1 MMEAGVL
8 ARARPGARTRGGAMI
23 GFVGR
28 RLFQG
33 LVTVLGVAVFVFV
46 LLHLSGDPAL
56 VMSSP
61 DATPA
66 QIEQLRTS
74 MGLDQPL
81 YLQLAIYLKSIFLG
95 DLHQSLRFNRPVV
108 DLIAERLPNTIELTV
123 AAMVLAVVV
132 AIPAGVIAAIRRNSL
147 FDRIMVAGA
156 MAGQAI
162 PIFWLGLVL
171 ILIFGVKLKILPVY
185 GQGGLDHLILPA
197 ITLATIVIG
206 RLTRMVRSSML
217 EVLNQ
222 DFVRTARA
230 KGLSETRV
238 LVLHG
243 LRNAS
248 MPIIT
253 LLGLQLAQLLG
264 GAVVTE
270 SVFAWPGVGSL
281 VVEAVFNR
289 DFPVVQG
296 VTLVVS
302 TIFVVVNM
310 LVDISY
316 VALDPRVRLES

>member
-1 MMEAGVL
+1 
-8 ARARPGARTRGGAMI
+8 MI

-33 LVTVLGVAVFVFV
+33 LVTVLGVAVFVFM
-46 LLHLSGDPAL
+46 LLHMSGDPAL

-66 QIEQLRTS
+66 QLEQLRNN

-81 YLQLAIYLKSIFLG
+81 YLQLAIYLKNILVG
-95 DLHQSLRFNRPVV
+95 DLHQSLRFNRPVA
-108 DLIAERLPNTIELTV
+108 DLIAERLPHTIELTV
-123 AAMVLAVVV
+123 AAMVLAVVI
-132 AIPAGVIAAIRRNSL
+132 AIPAGVIAAIKRNSL
-147 FDRIMVAGA
+147 LDRMMVAGA

-171 ILIFGVKLKILPVY
+171 ILIFGVRFKILPVY
-185 GQGGLDHLILPA
+185 GQGGLNHLILPA
-197 ITLATIVIG
+197 ITLSTLIMG

-217 EVLNQ
+217 EVLNR

-230 KGLSETRV
+230 KGLSEARV

-296 VTLVVS
+296 VTLVIS
-302 TIFVVVNM
+302 TIFVIVNM

>member
-1 MMEAGVL
+1 
-8 ARARPGARTRGGAMI
+8 
-23 GFVGR
+23 
-28 RLFQG
+28 
-33 LVTVLGVAVFVFV
+33 
-46 LLHLSGDPAL
+46 
-56 VMSSP
+56 
-61 DATPA
+61 
-66 QIEQLRTS
+66 

>member
-1 MMEAGVL
+1 MA
-8 ARARPGARTRGGAMI
+8 

-28 RLFQG
+28 RLLQS
-33 LVTVLGVAVFVFV
+33 LITILGVALFVFM

-61 DATPA
+61 DATPE
-66 QIEQLRTS
+66 QIQQVRQS

-81 YLQLAIYLKSIFLG
+81 YVQLAIYLKNILAG
-95 DLHQSLRFNRPVV
+95 DLRQSLRFNRPVA
-108 DLIAERLPNTIELTV
+108 DLIAERLPHTITLTV
-123 AAMVLAVVV
+123 AAMVIAV
-132 AIPAGVIAAIRRNSL
+132 AIAVPAGVIAAIKRNSF
-147 FDRIMVAGA
+147 FDRLMIAGA

-162 PIFWLGLVL
+162 PIFWLGLIL
-171 ILIFGVKLKILPVY
+171 ILIFGVKLKVLPVY
-185 GQGGLDHLILPA
+185 GQGGFSHLVLPA

-243 LRNAS
+243 LRNAA

-270 SVFAWPGVGSL
+270 SIFAWPGVGSL

-296 VTLVVS
+296 VTLVIS
-302 TIFVVVNM
+302 AIFVIVNM

-316 VALDPRVRLES
+316 VALDPRVRLET

>member
-1 MMEAGVL
+1 
-8 ARARPGARTRGGAMI
+8 AMI
-23 GFVGR
+23 GSVGR

-81 YLQLAIYLKSIFLG
+81 YLQLAIYLKSIFLC

-230 KGLSETRV
+230 KG
-238 LVLHG
+238 
-243 LRNAS
+243 
-248 MPIIT
+248 
-253 LLGLQLAQLLG
+253 
-264 GAVVTE
+264 
-270 SVFAWPGVGSL
+270 
-281 VVEAVFNR
+281 
-289 DFPVVQG
+289 
-296 VTLVVS
+296 
-302 TIFVVVNM
+302 
-310 LVDISY
+310 
-316 VALDPRVRLES
+316 